1 MDSNLVELPKKLKS
15 RDTMKEKKQEMN
27 PSTSKKSVAE
37 RKLKLLA
44 QTTKAIAT
52 TSQTPVENLSQ
63 TFQNMS
69 MKNWQSFD
77 KATRLIAEK
86 QINDLLFDV
95 ELKIHGN

>member
-1 MDSNLVELPKKLKS
+1 
-15 RDTMKEKKQEMN
+15 MN

-52 TSQTPVENLSQ
+52 TSQTLVENLSQ